1 MSKMGMAEQ
10 YRKKF
15 NKCVDDIYEYLS
27 YFNSNSATRP
37 EAFDSYF
44 NKVDEIKFKLDI
56 CENVKDYKKVVSL
69 GALENES
76 DVWDRPR

>member
-1 MSKMGMAEQ
+1 MSSRLGMANE

-44 NKVDEIKFKLDI
+44 DKIDEIKFKLEI
-56 CENVKDYKKVVSL
+56 CENIKDYRKIVSL
-69 GALENES
+69 EALEYEC
-76 DVWDRPR
+76 DIWDKP